1 MFRHR
6 LPFSPSA
13 AAFLTL
19 LLGLVAT
26 VASFTALLRLEHDAL
41 ATDFERRADTRF
53 IIIKQEMNEAVAA
66 LEIVNQLFATFK
78 SVSRE
83 QFHAITQPMLARHP
97 YIHGFNFHR
106 LVSGAERPAYEA
118 GVRRNYPNFSITE
131 FSADRKIVPAASRAH
146 YRVVDYLEPMKG
158 NEAAFGFDADSY
170 ALQRDAMQRAT
181 DSGQPSATGLLRLMQ
196 ERHEQRGFIVLMPV
210 YRYGAK
216 LTDVASRRR
225 ALVGDTAMVF
235 RAEDMISKIL
245 AMHGLLNTP
254 DIEIKVYA
262 GNAPND
268 LDLVFHRRDELSGRG
283 HHFLLPQWLFHDR
296 LRSLSLPF
304 DVADRQ
310 WRMVL
315 SATSQSVTVDHRG
328 SLTALIAGTLLTL
341 LAAIYVQTLASR
353 SQRVQRLVNE
363 RTAEVRR
370 ANELLN
376 ADIAARMRAEQALQL
391 RQRAIEASANAIIIT
406 SAVPPDYPIEYVN
419 PAFERM
425 TGYRAEEVIGRSM
438 RLLNG
443 DDRDQPGIQDFKT
456 ATLERREG
464 HAVVRSYRKDGTMF
478 WNDLYVTPVKDAAGE
493 VTHFVAAQYDI
504 TATKNYQAELEFQ
517 AGHDALT
524 GLANRS
530 LLRDRLDQA
539 IAYASRYHHPVWVVF
554 IDLDRFKFVNDTL
567 GHKAG
572 DLLLKTIS
580 ERLQSVVRAT
590 DTVARLGGDEFI
602 LLLTERADE
611 KLVTVVIQRIM
622 DVVAR
627 PLQIDEHEFFLTC
640 SIGIAVY
647 PADGEDPELLIQHA
661 DIAMYRAKQSG
672 HSNFQ
677 FYTAAMNEGA
687 LERLRIEGNLRTA
700 LERGE
705 FVLHYQPQVDLSSG
719 RIVGME
725 ALIRWQHPEL
735 GLVTPAR
742 FIALAEET
750 GLIVPIGAWVLRT
763 ACAQNKA
770 WQRAGFNDLRIA
782 VNLSARQFAKQDL
795 VKSIASVLEETGLDP
810 ACLEIEL
817 TESLVMTDVE
827 RAIGILRDL
836 KELGV
841 KLSIDDFGTGYSSL
855 SYLKRFP
862 IDVLKIDQSFVR
874 DMTLDPDDAAIVT
887 LIISLAHSLRLQV
900 IAEGV
905 ETEEQLAYLWQHGC
919 DQMQGYCFSRPVPAA
934 DFELMLR
941 QGKKLPQQ
949 IDRDWT
955 PPVLSDVRTR

>member
-1 MFRHR
+1 MDPATGVEMFRRR
-6 LPFSPSA
+6 LPFSLSVA
-13 AAFLTL
+13 ALLTL
-19 LLGLVAT
+19 LLGLAVTA
-26 VASFTALLRLEHDAL
+26 ASFTALRRQERDAL
-41 ATDFERRADTRF
+41 AIDFERRANVRF
-53 IIIKQEMNEAVAA
+53 INVKQGMNDAVAG
-66 LEIVNQLFATFK
+66 LEIVNQLFATFE

-83 QFHAITQPMLARHP
+83 QFHTFTQSLLQRYP
-97 YIHGFNFHR
+97 YIQAFNFHR
-106 LVSGAERPAYEA
+106 LVSASERLAYETS
-118 GVRRNYPNFSITE
+118 VRKSYPGFRITE
-131 FSADRKIVPAASRAH
+131 FSADGKLAPAGVRAL

-158 NEAAFGFDADSY
+158 NEAVFGFDAESY
-170 ALQRDAMQRAT
+170 PFQGNAMQRAT
-181 DSGQPSATGLLRLMQ
+181 DSGLPSATGLLRLVQ
-196 ERHEQRGFIVLMPV
+196 EQHAQRGFIVLMPV
-210 YRYGAK
+210 YRYGAA

-225 ALVGDTAMVF
+225 ALVGDTAVVF
-235 RAEDMISKIL
+235 RVEDLISKIL
-245 AMHGLLNTP
+245 DVNGLLNTS
-254 DIEIKVYA
+254 DIDIKLYA
-262 GNAPND
+262 GAPPGN
-268 LDLVFHRRDELSGRG
+268 LELVYHNGDESFGQNRDSLLS
-283 HHFLLPQWLFHDR
+283 QWLVHDR
-296 LRSLSLPF
+296 LDSLSRSF
-304 DVADRQ
+304 DVAGKP
-310 WRMVL
+310 WHMVI
-315 SATSQSVTVDHRG
+315 SATSSSVAADHGG

-341 LAAIYVQTLASR
+341 LAAIYVQALASR
-353 SQRVQRLVNE
+353 SQRIQRLVKE
-363 RTAEVRR
+363 RTAEARR
-370 ANELLN
+370 ANQLLSE
-376 ADIAARMRAEQALQL
+376 DIAARMRAEQALQL

-406 SAVPPDYPIEYVN
+406 SAAAPNYPIEYVN
-419 PAFERM
+419 PAFEKM
-425 TGYRAEEVIGRSM
+425 TGYKAEEVIGRSM

-443 DDRDQPGIQDFKT
+443 DDRHQPGIQEFKA
-456 ATLERREG
+456 ATIEKREG
-464 HAVVRSYRKDGTMF
+464 HAVVRSYRKDGTLF
-478 WNDLYVTPVKDAAGE
+478 WNDLYVTPVKDATGE

-572 DLLLKTIS
+572 DLLLTTIS
-580 ERLQSVVRAT
+580 ERLQSVVRTT

-602 LLLTERADE
+602 VLLSERADE
-611 KLVTVVIQRIM
+611 TLATGVVQRIM
-622 DVVAR
+622 EVVAR
-627 PLQIDEHEFFLTC
+627 PLRIDEHEFFLTC

-647 PADGEDPELLIQHA
+647 PADGDDPELLIQHA
-661 DIAMYRAKQSG
+661 DIAMYRAKETG
-672 HSNFQ
+672 RSNFQ
-677 FYTAAMNEGA
+677 FYTSAMNEGA
-687 LERLRIEGNLRTA
+687 LERLRIEGDLRTA

-705 FVLHYQPQVDLSSG
+705 FLLHYQPQVDLSSG

-735 GLVTPAR
+735 GLVAPGR

-763 ACAQNKA
+763 ACAQNKV

-782 VNLSARQFAKQDL
+782 VNLSPRQFAQQDL
-795 VKSIASVLEETGLDP
+795 AKSIAAALEETGLDP
-810 ACLEIEL
+810 QYLEIEL

-836 KELGV
+836 KGLGV

-874 DMTLDPDDAAIVT
+874 DMTLDPDDAAIVS

-905 ETEEQLAYLWQHGC
+905 ETEEQLAYLRHHDC
-919 DQMQGYCFSRPVPAA
+919 DQMQGYYFSRPVAAA

-949 IDRDWT
+949 IARD
-955 PPVLSDVRTR
+955 